1 MPQEIARSIRAQA
14 LGVDVPEFLF
24 SSIGKATIASFKV
37 AFVFGGAVSHSHQL
51 CYVLIYEHGQPP
63 KLPHLQIRCTPHQAL
78 IHPASKHGKPRI
90 VPMIF
95 ACRDNGVRPLG
106 FERIDIDIAGL
117 YGQENIFAARQTI
130 WRSSESELESYE
142 RYTLYHN
149 LNPDLP
155 VNRTMACLSRVISGW
170 YNSAGWRN
178 LLDREQ
184 EFNEQVMKP
193 ASGSWLNPWSI
204 LLWLISDNSRSIG
217 VYGSSII
224 ED

>member
-37 AFVFGGAVSHSHQL
+37 AFVFGGAVSHSNQL

-63 KLPHLQIRCTPHQAL
+63 KLPHLQIRFLDIPCTLSSQ
-78 IHPASKHGKPRI
+78 KFK
-90 VPMIF
+90 
-95 ACRDNGVRPLG
+95 
-106 FERIDIDIAGL
+106 
-117 YGQENIFAARQTI
+117 
-130 WRSSESELESYE
+130 SESELESYE